1 MQKTIEHFLDVMNY
15 ERGLAELT
23 REAYGHD
30 LRELVAALPK
40 DVRDWRD
47 VTADH
52 LVQHLTALRKRGFA
66 DSSLMRYAAAYKTF
80 FAWLLEENLIPFSPT
95 DAFVSPKKPL
105 RLPRTLEEKTLNELI
120 EMVDGTGGLD
130 LRDRA
135 ILEVFYGCG
144 LRCSELIGLNLTSLD
159 PKART
164 FRIHGKGNKERI
176 VPFGKPA
183 RTALGKYLAWRERW
197 LTGYKK
203 GALAY
208 LLADPEAPL
217 FLSPTGKRLN
227 RSLLA
232 KIIHNRIHAYL
243 PAGSHAT
250 PHTLRHA
257 FATHLLDHGAPL
269 LDIRDLLG
277 HASVTTTQ
285 IYTHVSTSHLRD
297 TFNACFPRK

>member
-15 ERGLAELT
+15 ERGLAALT
-23 REAYGHD
+23 REAYGRD
-30 LRELVAALPK
+30 LRELQGALP
-40 DVRDWRD
+40 RE
-47 VTADH
+47 VTSWAEVTTDH
-52 LVQHLTALRKRGFA
+52 LVSHLTQLRERGFA

-105 RLPRTLEEKTLNELI
+105 RLPRSIEEKTLIELI
-120 EMVDGTGGLD
+120 EQVDGTTGID

-135 ILEVFYGCG
+135 ILEIFYGCG
-144 LRCSELIGLNLTSLD
+144 LRCSELIGLNLTALD
-159 PKART
+159 VTAQT
-164 FRIHGKGNKERI
+164 FRVYGKGRKERI

-183 RTALGKYLAWRERW
+183 RTAIGKYLVWRERW
-197 LTGYKK
+197 LAGYKK

-208 LLADPEAPL
+208 LLGDPEAPL
-217 FLSPTGKRLN
+217 FLSPTGKRLS
-227 RSLLA
+227 RPLLA
-232 KIIHNRIHAYL
+232 KIIHARIHAFL
-243 PAGSHAT
+243 PEGSHAT

-257 FATHLLDHGAPL
+257 FATHLLNHGAPL

-285 IYTHVSTSHLRD
+285 IYTHVSDKHLRD